1 MNLINWPVNDTR
13 YQNSGEGG
21 LYAYLVVPADGG
33 VSRDTGGCCVC
44 TYAYL
49 TRPDVCLSPEGIG
62 IWDEVP
68 ESEEWPLPPSPLHEA
83 REELEKA
90 GHKHTADK
98 LSNFLSYDTLSEAL
112 DVVIFL
118 GATDRALITEETGT
132 YFTATPDDLTPAG
145 RTIYDTLAKE
155 HVNRPVL
162 LTFLDT

>member
-1 MNLINWPVNDTR
+1 MNLINWPVDDTR
-13 YQNSGEGG
+13 YQDTDEGG
-21 LYAYLVVPADGG
+21 LYAYLVVPAYEG

-62 IWDEVP
+62 IWDEEP
-68 ESEEWPLPPSPLHEA
+68 ELEEGDPSPLYDA
-83 REELEKA
+83 REKLEQA
-90 GHKHTADK
+90 GHKHAADK
-98 LSNFLSYDTLSEAL
+98 LANFLSYDTLSEAL

-118 GATDRALITEETGT
+118 GATDRSLIIEETGT

-145 RTIYDTLAKE
+145 RTIYDTLAKG
-155 HVNRPVL
+155 HVNSPVL